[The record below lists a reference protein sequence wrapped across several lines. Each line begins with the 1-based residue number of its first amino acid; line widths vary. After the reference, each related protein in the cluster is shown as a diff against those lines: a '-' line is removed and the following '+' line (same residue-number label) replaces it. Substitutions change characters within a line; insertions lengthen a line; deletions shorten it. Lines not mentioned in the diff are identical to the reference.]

1 LRTVTIGKSI
11 LGEMRLCSR
20 SMGKFSDRVL
30 DKQLIQVVV
39 APNFSGLEEPSN
51 AVPYETFRA
60 TFERGKEPTD
70 P

>member
-1 LRTVTIGKSI
+1 
-11 LGEMRLCSR
+11 
-20 SMGKFSDRVL
+20 MGKFSDRVL